1 MKKPVLNHELDLLI
15 FITNNSF
22 NIYMSLYHL
31 FFSFRQRGGLPLYT
45 FLIML
50 YIVLTTYT
58 ADMYVILYALLILG
72 ALCEIQIFA
81 QILHRN
87 KQINK

>member
-1 MKKPVLNHELDLLI
+1 MRYIVKTALLCRFLQNVGSPPTCFLQI
-15 FITNNSF
+15 
-22 NIYMSLYHL
+22 
-31 FFSFRQRGGLPLYT
+31 GGLPLYT

-72 ALCEIQIFA
+72 ALCEIQI
-81 QILHRN
+81 LHRN
-87 KQINK
+87 KQTNK

>member
-1 MKKPVLNHELDLLI
+1 MAELRHAVLAYWRTSLI
-15 FITNNSF
+15 
-22 NIYMSLYHL
+22 Y
-31 FFSFRQRGGLPLYT
+31 FFDNV
-45 FLIML
+45 I
-50 YIVLTTYT
+50 IVLTTYT